1 MNNFFRNIRES
12 LINNSSPN
20 SEGKTLGPAA
30 PTFRYLKYALGEI
43 VLVVIG
49 ILLALQINNWNEERK
64 DRIKENK
71 VLASLLEDFRYSQSK
86 IKKALDQ
93 YPNEIKRLEA
103 SLAYIGKDSHELN
116 QNMRDTIRNKLYIS
130 VEIAEGS
137 IQSVLSTEKLE
148 LILNDS
154 LKSLLTAYPSESGK
168 FKSQTMNVKEIVINL
183 HRPILESYVSL
194 TERIAEDVNRFP
206 LLKKVLF
213 LLILLVC

>member
-1 MNNFFRNIRES
+1 MNNFFRNIRQS

-30 PTFRYLKYALGEI
+30 PTFRYLSEI

-103 SLAYIGKDSHELN
+103 SLA
-116 QNMRDTIRNKLYIS
+116 
-130 VEIAEGS
+130 
-137 IQSVLSTEKLE
+137 
-148 LILNDS
+148 
-154 LKSLLTAYPSESGK
+154 
-168 FKSQTMNVKEIVINL
+168 
-183 HRPILESYVSL
+183 
-194 TERIAEDVNRFP
+194 
-206 LLKKVLF
+206 
-213 LLILLVC
+213 

>member
-1 MNNFFRNIRES
+1 MVKLFRTIRQKLLQS
-12 LINNSSPN
+12 
-20 SEGKTLGPAA
+20 GKLKSYAA
-30 PTFRYLKYALGEI
+30 YALGEI
-43 VLVVIG
+43 FLVMIG

-64 DRIKENK
+64 DRIKDNK

-183 HRPILESYVSL
+183 HCPILESYVSL